1 MGHKYLKTIHLL
13 GFALL
18 ISGLFAQLL
27 GAPAGK
33 AKVVLLAG
41 FWGLTLSGIAI
52 VARSKGALLRQ
63 RWLQVHLLVAVLG
76 AVPAIIVIDHFMG
89 EGFMDNPRGQLAVTA
104 MLLLLMAS
112 VIGMVKP
119 RFSFSHLPLH
129 SEENAMRMFSK
140 PFLYGMSFV
149 AVFTIF
155 ITTFMDVNS
164 SHMTNP
170 MWPPHARFHWAA
182 QYFATLAA
190 CAATLFALWGR
201 YADKGS
207 RLSVWV
213 AGLSPLLFWGMFIPA
228 LLMPGTST
236 MPDGFVVPDGFPEIL
251 TVIHPNFIISCLMS
265 VAALVLTVREQ
276 RRMGLK

>member
-1 MGHKYLKTIHLL
+1 MGYKFLKTVHLL
-13 GFALL
+13 GFALV

-27 GAPAGK
+27 GAPAGR
-33 AKVVLLAG
+33 AKVVLLVG

-52 VARSKGALLRQ
+52 VVRSKGALFRQ
-63 RWLQVHLLVAVLG
+63 RWLQVHLLAAVLG
-76 AVPAIIVIDHFMG
+76 AVPAIIVIDHFFG
-89 EGFMDNPRGQLAVTA
+89 EGFIDNPRGQLAVMA
-104 MLLLLMAS
+104 ILLLLTAS
-112 VIGMVKP
+112 VIGMIKP
-119 RFSFSHLPLH
+119 RFSFSYLPLY
-129 SEENAMRMFSK
+129 SGENSMRTFSK

-149 AVFTIF
+149 AIFTIF

-170 MWPPHARFHWAA
+170 LWPPHARFHWAA

-190 CAATLFALWGR
+190 CAVTLFVLWGR

-228 LLMPGTST
+228 LLMPGVST
-236 MPDGFVVPDGFPEIL
+236 MPDGFVVPDGFPKIL

-265 VAALVLTVREQ
+265 IAALVLTVREQ
-276 RRMGLK
+276 RRMALK